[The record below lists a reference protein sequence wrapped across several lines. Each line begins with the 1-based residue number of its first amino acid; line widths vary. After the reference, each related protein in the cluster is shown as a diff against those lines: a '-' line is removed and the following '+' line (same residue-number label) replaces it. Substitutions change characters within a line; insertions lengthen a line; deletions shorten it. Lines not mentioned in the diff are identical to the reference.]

1 MVRHAWRTR
10 ANRARVD
17 PAPGG
22 VSASTGNMIRMTE
35 TQVAFVIA
43 MTEEAEGI
51 FDLDSSWTELG
62 LAPFPVYRR
71 GDDET
76 QAVVIVSGIGT
87 TNAAAATQHVLDR
100 FAPERIVNMGVV
112 GCLNH
117 EIAIGEVHAVSTCA
131 FFDVDVTAFGYKI
144 GQIPDTEV
152 HEYQLEADT
161 SVPVPTARLLSGDT
175 FVTGRDG
182 FHPELAGFDA
192 DFVDMELTAIAH
204 TLLRNG
210 KLEQLESYKTP
221 SDYCDGDSP
230 DAFDENLPFA
240 LSKLAIVA
248 ERIMQV
254 RGVAAESAG
263 VAR

>member
-1 MVRHAWRTR
+1 
-10 ANRARVD
+10 VD
-17 PAPGG
+17 PAPGAL
-22 VSASTGNMIRMTE
+22 SAPTGNMIRMTE

-51 FDLDSSWTELG
+51 FDLASSWTELG

-71 GDDET
+71 GNDET

-100 FAPERIVNMGVV
+100 FRPDRIVNMGVV

-117 EIAIGEVHAVSTCA
+117 EIAIGAVHAVTTCA

-144 GQIPDTEV
+144 GQIPETEV
-152 HEYQLEADT
+152 HEYQLEPNSA
-161 SVPVPTARLLSGDT
+161 VPLPTARLLSGDT

-192 DFVDMELTAIAH
+192 DFVDMELTAVAH

-210 KLEQLESYKTP
+210 KLDQLESYKTP
-221 SDYCDGDSP
+221 SDYCDSDSP

-248 ERIMQV
+248 EQILQV
-254 RGVAAESAG
+254 SGIAAEPAG

>member
-1 MVRHAWRTR
+1 
-10 ANRARVD
+10 
-17 PAPGG
+17 
-22 VSASTGNMIRMTE
+22 MTE
-35 TQVAFVIA
+35 TPVAFVIA

-51 FDLDSSWTELG
+51 FDLASAWTELG

-71 GDDET
+71 GSEQA

-100 FAPERIVNMGVV
+100 FRPRRVVNMGVV
-112 GCLNH
+112 GCLNR
-117 EIAIGEVHAVSTCA
+117 EIPIGAVHAVSTCA

-144 GQIPDTEV
+144 GQIPQTEV
-152 HEYQLEADT
+152 HEYQLEAAT
-161 SVPVPTARLLSGDT
+161 SVPLPTARLLSGDT

-210 KLEQLESYKTP
+210 KLDELESYKTP

-230 DAFDENLPFA
+230 EAFDENLPYA
-240 LSKLAIVA
+240 LSKLAVVA
-248 ERIMQV
+248 EQILQV
-254 RGVAAESAG
+254 HGVVGEPAGAA
-263 VAR
+263 R